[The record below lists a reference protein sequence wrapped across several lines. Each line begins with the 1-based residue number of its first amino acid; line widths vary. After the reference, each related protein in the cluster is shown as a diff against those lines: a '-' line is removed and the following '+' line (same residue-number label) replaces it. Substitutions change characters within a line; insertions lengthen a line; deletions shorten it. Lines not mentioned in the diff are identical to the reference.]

1 MSLLEQLN
9 SDLKTAMKAKDKL
22 RLTVI
27 RSLKSALTN
36 AQISAGQDLSS
47 DEELSVLS
55 SQLKQRKESLQEFEN
70 GDRADLADQTKAEI
84 VIVTAYL
91 PEQLDEAAVTAI
103 VDEATKAT
111 GATGKAD
118 FGKVMQYVMPKVKG
132 RADGALVNQVVKSK
146 LN

>member
-1 MSLLEQLN
+1 MSLLEQLS

-27 RSLKSALTN
+27 RSLKTALTN
-36 AQISAGQDLSS
+36 AKISTGQDLSS

-55 SQLKQRKESLQEFEN
+55 SQVKQRKDSLAEFEK
-70 GDRADLADQTKAEI
+70 GDRADLAEQAKAEI
-84 VIVTAYL
+84 EIIQAYL
-91 PEQLDEAAVTAI
+91 PEQLDEAAVIVI
-103 VDEATKAT
+103 VDEAMQAT

-132 RADGALVNQVVKSK
+132 RADGAMVNQVVKSK
-146 LN
+146 LS